1 MNEHGSYSPGINS
14 ANSRLLNDDAL
25 DLSSSDSN
33 SLRRPMLDEESRL
46 HSLPAIQEP
55 SPLTLKQSLI
65 LKQATSNQQQNQ
77 RQGGEQSQ

>member
-1 MNEHGSYSPGINS
+1 MNEPNSFSPGINS

-25 DLSSSDSN
+25 DLSSDSN

-46 HSLPAIQEP
+46 HSSSAIQEP

-65 LKQATSNQQQNQ
+65 LKQATSN
-77 RQGGEQSQ
+77 